1 MLSADGTSR
10 ALLSLSS
17 HDKAQPLADADPA
30 NDRSDKQMR
39 YFILWLLGVPLS
51 VLVLIWL
58 FTGWGG

>member
-1 MLSADGTSR
+1 
-10 ALLSLSS
+10 
-17 HDKAQPLADADPA
+17 LADADPA